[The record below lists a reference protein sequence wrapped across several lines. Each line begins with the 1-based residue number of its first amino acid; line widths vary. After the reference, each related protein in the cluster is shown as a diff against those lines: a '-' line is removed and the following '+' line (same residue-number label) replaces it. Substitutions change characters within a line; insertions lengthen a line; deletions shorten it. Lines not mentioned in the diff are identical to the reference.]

1 MILTDRR
8 LRRAQNLEDLVFRF
22 YYRDEDN
29 PPRRIAIREIEGLL
43 GQGFTAPDNAQIWGI
58 DISDWDGNVNLQVSC
73 DAGAKFAFIKAMDG
87 TIPAKYWTANNARAI
102 EADLPHAPYA
112 WLYPDNR
119 VSCTLQARAYWE
131 LIKNTYF
138 ELPPVI
144 DFEWTR
150 YAGLQANPTYADLDR
165 WVTEFIRVSG
175 IKPILY
181 SAAGYMNQFGVMP
194 EYLRQKFA
202 GVWWAAYGVGCVY
215 PYGFTSYDCW
225 QFSSFGDALTLAPG
239 DRDKRELDLNY
250 MTPTF
255 YSRYVGEIPQQ
266 EGNTMAKNK
275 VTITYSGGA
284 RERQGPHA
292 TGNYGVILPP
302 ASVHYSD
309 FDPIDDMDFPGDLDR
324 KWIKLQSGWYVATR
338 YPSSSGVTERCRV
351 EAIPVAP
358 APADEITVSIEA
370 DIVAT
375 FNGKPY
381 HGVVMFDNVQLRPV
395 E

>member
-1 MILTDRR
+1 MNFSNHGVVVPDTS
-8 LRRAQNLEDLVFRF
+8 F
-22 YYRDEDN
+22 YQDDDST
-29 PPRRIAIREIEGLL
+29 PGK
-43 GQGFTAPDNAQIWGI
+43 I
-58 DISDWDGNVNLQVSC
+58 DFAKMKA
-73 DAGAKFAFIKAMDG
+73 AGAKGVILRGGQNTWADEDFLDHYRAAKEAGLPRGSYWFYDSRNPPARQANIWHALIGNDLPELGLWTDLEESYNGQYRGEKYWKEFVLSVGAYFPQVKVQGIYTAYWWWNRQTVTDNAFWSTYPLWVAQYGVNQDAVLIPRPWVGKEPLFWQYTASGDG
-87 TIPAKYWTANNARAI
+87 TK
-102 EADLPHAPYA
+102 
-112 WLYPDNR
+112 
-119 VSCTLQARAYWE
+119 
-131 LIKNTYF
+131 
-138 ELPPVI
+138 
-144 DFEWTR
+144 
-150 YAGLQANPTYADLDR
+150 
-165 WVTEFIRVSG
+165 
-175 IKPILY
+175 
-181 SAAGYMNQFGVMP
+181 
-194 EYLRQKFA
+194 
-202 GVWWAAYGVGCVY
+202 YGVE
-215 PYGFTSYDCW
+215 S
-225 QFSSFGDALTLAPG
+225 L
-239 DRDKRELDLNY
+239 EIDLNY
-250 MTPTF
+250 FNGDADKFRSYFGLSDGASVP
-255 YSRYVGEIPQQ
+255 E

-309 FDPIDDMDFPGDLDR
+309 FDPIDDMDFPGDPDR

>member
-112 WLYPDNR
+112 WLYPDSR

-175 IKPILY
+175 IRPILY

-250 MTPTF
+250 MTPAF

-266 EGNTMAKNK
+266 EGNTMALYEGTAKLTATPN
-275 VTITYSGGA
+275 VRVRRSYPDGMTIGA
-284 RERQGPHA
+284 
-292 TGNYGVILPP
+292 ILPGQ
-302 ASVHYSD
+302 A
-309 FDPIDDMDFPGDLDR
+309 FRGDGLEN
-324 KWIKLQSGWYVATR
+324 GWMHVIEVGSTPLVGWSAAQYLNYTE
-338 YPSSSGVTERCRV
+338 VTPPPPPPE
-351 EAIPVAP
+351 
-358 APADEITVSIEA
+358 PADEITVSIEA
-370 DIVAT
+370 DIVAM